1 MDIAIIGSGN
11 IGGALARGLG
21 RAGHTIHLAARDKD
35 RVRGLAAE
43 VGAIPHDS
51 PAGAARR
58 AAVVVLA
65 VPWAAVEE
73 LARELA
79 PVVGGKIVVD
89 VTNPAR
95 LDNSGPLFA
104 GDGSAAE
111 RLAAWLP
118 EAHVVKAFNTIFGS
132 NLAAGGSREG
142 IRLDA
147 LVAADDA
154 DARAAVIGL
163 AADLGFDAVD
173 AGRLSNAALLEAIAW
188 LNISL
193 NMANGWTWQ
202 SGWKLVGASSARTPG
217 SIAA

>member
-1 MDIAIIGSGN
+1 MDIAVIGSGT
-11 IGGALARGLG
+11 IGGALARGLA
-21 RAGHTIHLAARDKD
+21 RAGHTIHLAARDEG
-35 RVRGLAAE
+35 RVRRLAE
-43 VGAIPHDS
+43 DVGAIPHAS
-51 PAGAARR
+51 PAGAARP

-65 VPWAAVEE
+65 VPWDAVEE
-73 LARELA
+73 IAGQLA
-79 PVVGGKIVVD
+79 PVVGGKVVVD

-95 LDNSGPLFA
+95 PDFSGPLFS

-118 EAHVVKAFNTIFGS
+118 EAHVVKAFNTILGS
-132 NLAAGGSREG
+132 NLAAGGTRDG

-154 DARAAVIGL
+154 DARATVIGL

-202 SGWKLVGASSARTPG
+202 SGWKLVGASSARPS